1 MDLLSEDP
9 YKTESL
15 GHLGLVAATIK
26 ELGLVDK
33 INTRLPLS
41 LEKGGKISHGH
52 RSAAMLLNGLG
63 YVTRTLYL
71 SPHFFHN
78 KPLDLLLGID
88 SSYEDFN
95 DDMLG
100 RHLDE
105 ISQYGTTQLFS
116 EIMYEVCLEQG
127 LLQGKYNLDSTSLSL
142 YGDYSNYA
150 DSSPVPALG
159 YSKDHRPDLKQIT
172 VTLTQVSEANIPIW
186 YESLNGNSSD
196 KKSFQDTLHLI
207 KQFQSSLKDMPDN
220 IPFIVDAAF
229 YTPSSLKEL
238 NNVTWLT
245 RVPANYKE
253 AKQWLKQR
261 DESIE
266 WVEVDKY
273 NKIHSFPITHEG
285 IAQRWCLVDSE
296 KGRKKSKITFF
307 KKLDKVYETQSKALW
322 HLCNQTFSCQSDAEK
337 SMNEF
342 ANKLRYHKLSYDI
355 IPIMKHQG
363 RGRPSKDTPKECV
376 GYTCQATLSSDV
388 LLIKTKIERLGR
400 FILATNELDADAI
413 SSKEMLLQYKSQ
425 THVERGF
432 RFLKSDE
439 FELNHIF
446 LKNPSRID
454 ALMMLMTLCLVVY
467 NFAQYRL
474 RQTLEHEDAVIP
486 NQLGKPIKNPTLRWI
501 YQLMSTIGVLCL
513 WDQDNNKWVKKVC
526 NLKKIHKIILYHYS
540 PQALE
545 IYGLAKD
552 MPPPEY
558 DRKQKPLMEWC
569 KI

>member
-229 YTPSSLKEL
+229 YTPSSL
-238 NNVTWLT
+238 
-245 RVPANYKE
+245 
-253 AKQWLKQR
+253 
-261 DESIE
+261 
-266 WVEVDKY
+266 
-273 NKIHSFPITHEG
+273 
-285 IAQRWCLVDSE
+285 
-296 KGRKKSKITFF
+296 
-307 KKLDKVYETQSKALW
+307 
-322 HLCNQTFSCQSDAEK
+322 
-337 SMNEF
+337 
-342 ANKLRYHKLSYDI
+342 
-355 IPIMKHQG
+355 
-363 RGRPSKDTPKECV
+363 RGSWWT
-376 GYTCQATLSSDV
+376 A
-388 LLIKTKIERLGR
+388 
-400 FILATNELDADAI
+400 
-413 SSKEMLLQYKSQ
+413 
-425 THVERGF
+425 
-432 RFLKSDE
+432 
-439 FELNHIF
+439 
-446 LKNPSRID
+446 
-454 ALMMLMTLCLVVY
+454 
-467 NFAQYRL
+467 
-474 RQTLEHEDAVIP
+474 
-486 NQLGKPIKNPTLRWI
+486 
-501 YQLMSTIGVLCL
+501 
-513 WDQDNNKWVKKVC
+513 
-526 NLKKIHKIILYHYS
+526 
-540 PQALE
+540 
-545 IYGLAKD
+545 
-552 MPPPEY
+552 
-558 DRKQKPLMEWC
+558 
-569 KI
+569 